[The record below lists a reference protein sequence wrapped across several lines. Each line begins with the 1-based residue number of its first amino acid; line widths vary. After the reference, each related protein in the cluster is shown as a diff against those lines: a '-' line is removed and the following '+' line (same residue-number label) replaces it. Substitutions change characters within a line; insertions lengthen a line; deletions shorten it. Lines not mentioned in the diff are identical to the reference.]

1 MVAILIGVYM
11 FAFGWNVHNQAT
23 TPREPIVKQEV
34 KNDYTYSR

>member
-23 TPREPIVKQEV
+23 TPREPMVKQEV
-34 KNDYTYSR
+34 KRND